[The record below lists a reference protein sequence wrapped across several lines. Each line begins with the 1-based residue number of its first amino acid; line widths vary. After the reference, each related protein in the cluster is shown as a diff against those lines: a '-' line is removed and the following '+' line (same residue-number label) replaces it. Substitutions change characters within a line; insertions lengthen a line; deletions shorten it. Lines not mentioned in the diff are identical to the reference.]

1 MRNDVLNADKTQQPE
16 MRRGEDIR
24 KPELGLASLT
34 CEMAEQNASEIGRA
48 EKECAHEL

>member
-16 MRRGEDIR
+16 MRGGDIR